1 MTSEYDIIIIGAGA
15 AGLMCAAVAGA
26 RGKSVLVIDHADKAG
41 EKIRISGGGRCNFT
55 NIHCSAE
62 NFISSNPHFCKSALS
77 RYSPQDFINLVNQY
91 KIDWHEKTK
100 GQLFCDGSSQQIIDM
115 LLSECEKSANE
126 IRLSTSVLEIK
137 KFKAGYIVTTTHQ
150 SINGDKI
157 VIACGGP
164 SIPKM
169 GASGYGYKVAEQ
181 FGLPLIPPVPALV
194 PLTFT
199 DQLKA
204 PLKALS
210 GVSTNSRVHAQEASF
225 DEALLFTH
233 RGLSGPAILQI
244 SSYWSPGDA
253 ITLDLAPDTDILAAL
268 KSARIETPRQNPKNW
283 LSQYLPARLAE
294 FIAGQIKQT
303 RLADMSDAALNNL
316 ALMVNAWHVKPAG
329 TEGFR
334 TAEVTKGGV
343 DTVALS
349 SKTMEAKSVPGLYFI
364 GEVVDVTG
372 HLGGHNFQWA
382 WASASAC
389 GNAI

>member
-126 IRLSTSVLEIK
+126 IRLSTLVLEIK

-268 KSARIETPRQNPKNW
+268 KSARTEIYCGPNQTNPSRRYERRRPKQFGVNGQSLARQTSWYGRFSNCR
-283 LSQYLPARLAE
+283 SHQR
-294 FIAGQIKQT
+294 
-303 RLADMSDAALNNL
+303 R
-316 ALMVNAWHVKPAG
+316 
-329 TEGFR
+329 
-334 TAEVTKGGV
+334 
-343 DTVALS
+343 
-349 SKTMEAKSVPGLYFI
+349 
-364 GEVVDVTG
+364 
-372 HLGGHNFQWA
+372 GGHRRAVLKNDGSQICARTLFHRR
-382 WASASAC
+382 SR
-389 GNAI
+389 

>member
-150 SINGDKI
+150 SINGNKI

-181 FGLPLIPPVPALV
+181 FGLPLISPVPALV

-244 SSYWSPGDA
+244 SSYWCPGDA

-316 ALMVNAWHVKPAG
+316 ALMVKAWHVKPAG

>member
-1 MTSEYDIIIIGAGA
+1 
-15 AGLMCAAVAGA
+15 
-26 RGKSVLVIDHADKAG
+26 
-41 EKIRISGGGRCNFT
+41 
-55 NIHCSAE
+55 
-62 NFISSNPHFCKSALS
+62 
-77 RYSPQDFINLVNQY
+77 
-91 KIDWHEKTK
+91 
-100 GQLFCDGSSQQIIDM
+100 M

-268 KSARIETPRQNPKNW
+268 KSARTETPRQNPKNW

-316 ALMVNAWHVKPAG
+316 ALMVKAWHVKPAG

-334 TAEVTKGGV
+334 AVLKNYGSQICART
-343 DTVALS
+343 LFHRRS
-349 SKTMEAKSVPGLYFI
+349 R
-364 GEVVDVTG
+364 
-372 HLGGHNFQWA
+372 
-382 WASASAC
+382 
-389 GNAI
+389 